1 MAIYLNGQQVTPKL
15 GAVDVSRVMHNG
27 NKVYPALNRF
37 TFIMTCT
44 NENPQDIMPFLYI
57 DGSSYQR
64 IYLDTPVVYEY
75 PASSE
80 THTFS
85 FHLNYTA
92 TDKVLKIDGVD
103 ISSYLHA
110 TGSNDYTWSCETDH
124 VVEFSYNERGIP
136 TP

>member
-1 MAIYLNGQQVTPKL
+1 MIYQNGKEITPKL
-15 GAVDVSRVMHNG
+15 NGVDLSRVMHNG
-27 NKVYPALNRF
+27 NKIYPALNRF

-44 NENPQDIMPFLYI
+44 NENPQDIMAFLEI
-57 DGSSYQR
+57 DKSSYQ
-64 IYLDTPVVYEY
+64 IYLDTPIVYEY

-85 FHLNYTA
+85 IYQNYTA

-103 ISSYLHA
+103 ISNYLNG

-124 VVEFSYNERGIP
+124 VVEFSYNERGMP